1 MQIRSALLFPLAL
14 AVFCGR
20 TSDFADL
27 PYGVALGEPG
37 AHSVVFWARLE
48 SPGRLIVRLE
58 SAGAVQ
64 TYQSAPARDDEDRTV
79 RLAIADL
86 PADTE
91 HRYSAWADPDARD
104 DPNLSAEPGER
115 AVVRGRFR
123 TLPAATAARPVR
135 FVFGGDLAGQNV
147 CRDKT
152 EGFPIFATLRALRP
166 DFFIGLGD
174 LIYADDICTEV
185 GRYGNAQIPR
195 ASGPAVALAEF
206 RAAWRY
212 VRADAGYRE
221 FLAQTPYFAVWDDH
235 EVRNDFSPADHAAE
249 GPGFPAELRGSPL
262 LGPGL
267 RAFLEYNPILSQL
280 DEPSR
285 LYRRATAGRHLEL
298 FILDTRQHRAAN
310 RARDAGPTA
319 KSMLGETQRR
329 WLIDGVRASRATWKV
344 VVSSVPISMPTGSE
358 ASVRG
363 RDGWA
368 RGGEPT
374 GYERE
379 LREILQAF
387 AEAGVKN
394 LLFLT
399 TDVHCAAM
407 FRYRPFPATHPEFVL
422 HEVAVGPLQA
432 GVFPNREFDRA
443 FGAERLFFYGPESAD
458 AIRDFSEARRWFN
471 FGLVEVSDQGE
482 LDLSIRDS
490 YGHVVHRWTAAGLA
504 APRETR

>member
-1 MQIRSALLFPLAL
+1 MRIRLAL
-14 AVFCGR
+14 FLTIAPVAFCAQR
-20 TSDFADL
+20 SDFRDL
-27 PYGVALGEPG
+27 PFGVAMGEPG
-37 AHSVVFWARLE
+37 AHSIVFWSRLE
-48 SPGRLIVRLE
+48 QPGRLHVRLE
-58 SAGAVQ
+58 SDVRAR
-64 TYQSAPARDDEDRTV
+64 TYRSAPARDGEDRTV
-79 RLAIADL
+79 RLAIAEL

-91 HRYSAWADPDARD
+91 HRYSAWTTTDERE
-104 DPNLSAEPGER
+104 EPGER

-123 TLPAATAARPVR
+123 TLPAPTAGRPVR

-147 CRDKT
+147 CRDT
-152 EGFPIFATLRALRP
+152 TQGFPIFATMRALRP

-174 LIYADDICTEV
+174 LIYADDICADA
-185 GRYGNAQIPR
+185 GRYGNAQIAR
-195 ASGPAVALAEF
+195 ESGPAVALAEF

-221 FLAQTPYFAVWDDH
+221 FLTQTPYFAVWDDH
-235 EVRNDFSPADHAAE
+235 EVRNDFSPSDHAAE
-249 GPGFPAELRGSPL
+249 GPVFPPQLHGQPL

-267 RAFLEYNPILSQL
+267 RAFLEYNPILSRPADPAQ
-280 DEPSR
+280 
-285 LYRRATAGRHLEL
+285 LYRRVRAGRHLEL

-310 RARDAGPTA
+310 RTPDAGPEP

-329 WLIDGVRASRATWKV
+329 WLVDGVRASSATWKV
-344 VVSSVPISMPTGSE
+344 VVSSVPISMPTGSN

-368 RGGEPT
+368 RGGEST

-379 LREILQAF
+379 LREMLQSF
-387 AEAGVKN
+387 ADAGVTN

-407 FRYRPFPATHPEFVL
+407 FRYRPFPATHPDFVL

-432 GVFPNREFDRA
+432 GVFPNGEFDRA

-471 FGLVEVSDQGE
+471 FGLVEVGAEGE
-482 LDLSIRDS
+482 LELSIRDS
-490 YGHVVHRWTAAGLA
+490 YGHAVHRWTASRELS
-504 APRETR
+504 PRETP